1 MRTPARLAALTLAT
15 VVAAGCSAPAPVP
28 APSTPSGSG
37 SGHGQHGSPEPGTA
51 ELIPVLLATA
61 AAQDVASATAQ
72 GYASTLNTLGCFQ
85 DPEAGGMGVHYVKD
99 ALMDAEVDGLR
110 SYLAKGGFVIFD
122 DFRQEHWYNFEQQ
135 MKRVLPSQ
143 PLVPLAPEH
152 PIFHVFYEIDPR
164 RFVSPY
170 GGLTPTFY
178 GVHEGN
184 DPTKRLQLVANYNN
198 DLGEYWEFSDT
209 GWVPVDLSN
218 EAYKFGVNYIV
229 YGLTH

>member
-99 ALMDAEVDGLR
+99 ALMDAEVDGLHPEAFVYEL
-110 SYLAKGGFVIFD
+110 SAGGKI
-122 DFRQEHWYNFEQQ
+122 
-135 MKRVLPSQ
+135 
-143 PLVPLAPEH
+143 A
-152 PIFHVFYEIDPR
+152 
-164 RFVSPY
+164 
-170 GGLTPTFY
+170 G
-178 GVHEGN
+178 
-184 DPTKRLQLVANYNN
+184 LVA
-198 DLGEYWEFSDT
+198 LEYI
-209 GWVPVDLSN
+209 VPVDAWTATEPPELFATPFHRHPTLPLWVLHLWLWKDN
-218 EAYKFGVNYIV
+218 AGGMFADFNPAVRQCPAGVPIFGRDLPRPAPSTPR
-229 YGLTH
+229 GR